1 MKCFLGTTLFC
12 NYLITLLQAEML
24 DDLMLDLLLCLLF
37 SPHVNRKNKPFYNAV
52 SALVAPKG
60 KKSYLDFKL
69 RLLAGGST

>member
-12 NYLITLLQAEML
+12 NYMITLLQAET
-24 DDLMLDLLLCLLF
+24 DLMLDLLLCLLF
-37 SPHVNRKNKPFYNAV
+37 SPHLNRKSKPFCKAV

-69 RLLAGGST
+69 QLLVDGGT